1 MKKCYGAWTEGGLSA
16 LRQQGKANVL
26 VLHLPTTGQ
35 FKVLYTRQENRK
47 QGHHGAEYTGHQHTA
62 CAQAVP

>member
-1 MKKCYGAWTEGGLSA
+1 MKKCNEARTEGGLYA
-16 LRQQGKANVL
+16 LRQQDKANLL

-35 FKVLYTRQENRK
+35 FKGLQMRQENRK
-47 QGHHGAEYTGHQHTA
+47 QGHHGAEYTGHQHAA